1 MLLLAVAFVEQVK
14 VVSIA
19 DGDTFPDRGVDV
31 DAVDRG
37 RNGRAV
43 RNVDVGGRYMNA
55 EMPKAGMAGC
65 THSATSETG
74 SEAR

>member
-1 MLLLAVAFVEQVK
+1 VLLLAVAFVDQLK

-19 DGDTFPDRGVDV
+19 DGDTFADRGVDV
-31 DAVDRG
+31 DAVDRD

-43 RNVDVGGRYMNA
+43 RNANVGGRSMNA

-65 THSATSETG
+65 TRSAASKTG